1 MGKKKSYVVWGLGR
15 FGVSVAE
22 TLTELGH
29 EVLGIDNNEE
39 IVQRLS
45 TVLTHVV
52 VTDNIDET
60 TVKALGLRNFDVAI
74 VGIGEL
80 QANLLCTML
89 LKEAGVRMIVSK
101 ASSTLHGKMLEKIG
115 ADKVIYP
122 ERDMGKRVA
131 HNLASSNIMDY
142 IELTDDLSLME
153 ISLLGDMEGKTL
165 VEADV
170 RRKYGV
176 NVVAIKHKD
185 GTTEINMDPQKPL
198 VAGDVLIVIG
208 EKNMVLAMES
218 GL

>member
-15 FGVSVAE
+15 FGVSVAQ

-39 IVQRLS
+39 TVQSLS

-52 VTDNIDET
+52 MTDNIDET
-60 TVKALGLRNFDVAI
+60 TVKALGLRNFDVAV

-89 LKEAGVRMIVSK
+89 LKEAGVHMIVSK

-142 IELTDDLSLME
+142 MQLTDDLSLME
-153 ISLLGDMEGKTL
+153 ISLIDDMKDKTL
-165 VEADV
+165 IEADV

-176 NVVAIKHKD
+176 NVVAIKHSD

-198 VAGDVLIVIG
+198 VDGDILIVIG
-208 EKNMVLAMES
+208 AKNMVLAMES

>member
-15 FGVSVAE
+15 FGVSVAQ

-39 IVQRLS
+39 TVQSLS

-52 VTDNIDET
+52 MTDNIDET
-60 TVKALGLRNFDVAI
+60 TVKALGLRNFDVAV

-89 LKEAGVRMIVSK
+89 LKEAGVHMIVSK

-142 IELTDDLSLME
+142 MELTDDLSLME
-153 ISLLGDMEGKTL
+153 IALIDDMKDKTL
-165 VEADV
+165 IEADV

-176 NVVAIKHKD
+176 NVVAIKHSD

-198 VAGDVLIVIG
+198 VDGDILIVIG
-208 EKNMVLAMES
+208 AKNMVLAMES

>member
-39 IVQRLS
+39 TVQRLS

-52 VTDNIDET
+52 MTDNIDET

-89 LKEAGVRMIVSK
+89 LKEAGVHMIVSK

-153 ISLLGDMEGKTL
+153 ISLIEDMKDKTL

-198 VAGDVLIVIG
+198 VEGDVLIVIG
-208 EKNMVLAMES
+208 AKNMVLAMES

>member
-39 IVQRLS
+39 TVQRLS

-52 VTDNIDET
+52 MTDNIDET

-153 ISLLGDMEGKTL
+153 ISLIEDMKDKTL

-198 VAGDVLIVIG
+198 VEGDVLIVIG
-208 EKNMVLAMES
+208 AKNMVLAMES

>member
-39 IVQRLS
+39 TVQRLS

-153 ISLLGDMEGKTL
+153 ISLMEDMKDKTL

-198 VAGDVLIVIG
+198 VDGDILIVIG
-208 EKNMVLAMES
+208 AKNMVLAMES

>member
-39 IVQRLS
+39 TVQRLS

-52 VTDNIDET
+52 MTDNIDET

-89 LKEAGVRMIVSK
+89 LKEAGVRMILSK

-153 ISLLGDMEGKTL
+153 ISLIDDMKDKTL

-198 VAGDVLIVIG
+198 VEGDILIVIG
-208 EKNMVLAMES
+208 AKNMVLAMES

>member
-1 MGKKKSYVVWGLGR
+1 MGKRKSYVVWGLGR

-153 ISLLGDMEGKTL
+153 ISLIGDMEGKTL
-165 VEADV
+165 IEADV

-198 VAGDVLIVIG
+198 VDGDVLIVIG
-208 EKNMVLAMES
+208 AKNMVLAMES

>member
-185 GTTEINMDPQKPL
+185 GATEINMDPQKPL

>member
-1 MGKKKSYVVWGLGR
+1 
-15 FGVSVAE
+15 
-22 TLTELGH
+22 
-29 EVLGIDNNEE
+29 
-39 IVQRLS
+39 
-45 TVLTHVV
+45 LTHVV
-52 VTDNIDET
+52 MTDNIDET

-153 ISLLGDMEGKTL
+153 ISLIEDMKDKTL

-198 VAGDVLIVIG
+198 VEGDVLIVIG
-208 EKNMVLAMES
+208 AKNMVLAMES

>member
-1 MGKKKSYVVWGLGR
+1 MGKRKSYVVWGLGR

-39 IVQRLS
+39 TVQRLS

-153 ISLLGDMEGKTL
+153 ISLIEDMKDKTL
-165 VEADV
+165 IEADV

-198 VAGDVLIVIG
+198 VDGDVLIVIG
-208 EKNMVLAMES
+208 AKNMVLAMES

>member
-39 IVQRLS
+39 TVQRLS

-153 ISLLGDMEGKTL
+153 ISLMEDLKDKTL

-198 VAGDVLIVIG
+198 VDGDVLIVIG
-208 EKNMVLAMES
+208 AKNMVLAMES

>member
-1 MGKKKSYVVWGLGR
+1 MGKRKSYVVWGLGR

-39 IVQRLS
+39 TVQRLS

-153 ISLLGDMEGKTL
+153 ISLMEDMKDKTL

-198 VAGDVLIVIG
+198 VDGDILIVIG
-208 EKNMVLAMES
+208 AKNMVLAMES

>member
-39 IVQRLS
+39 TVQRLS

-153 ISLLGDMEGKTL
+153 ISLIEDMKDKTL
-165 VEADV
+165 IEADV

-198 VAGDVLIVIG
+198 VDGDVLIVIG
-208 EKNMVLAMES
+208 AKNMVLAMES

>member
-153 ISLLGDMEGKTL
+153 ISLIEDMKDKTL
-165 VEADV
+165 IEADV

-198 VAGDVLIVIG
+198 VDGDVLIVIG
-208 EKNMVLAMES
+208 AKNMVLAMES

>member
-15 FGVSVAE
+15 FGVSVAQ

-39 IVQRLS
+39 TVQSLS

-52 VTDNIDET
+52 MTDNIDET
-60 TVKALGLRNFDVAI
+60 TVKALGLRNFDVAV

-89 LKEAGVRMIVSK
+89 LKEAGVHMIVSK

-142 IELTDDLSLME
+142 MELTDDLSLME
-153 ISLLGDMEGKTL
+153 ISLIDDMKDKTL
-165 VEADV
+165 IEADV

-176 NVVAIKHKD
+176 NVVAIKHSD

-198 VAGDVLIVIG
+198 VDGDILIVIG
-208 EKNMVLAMES
+208 AKNMVLAMES

>member
-15 FGVSVAE
+15 FGVSVAQ

-29 EVLGIDNNEE
+29 QVLGIDNNEE
-39 IVQRLS
+39 TVQSLS

-52 VTDNIDET
+52 MTDNIDET
-60 TVKALGLRNFDVAI
+60 TVKALGLRNFDVAV

-89 LKEAGVRMIVSK
+89 LKEAGVHMIVSK

-142 IELTDDLSLME
+142 MELTDDLSLME
-153 ISLLGDMEGKTL
+153 ISLIDDMKDKTL
-165 VEADV
+165 IEADV

-176 NVVAIKHKD
+176 NVVAIKHSD

-198 VAGDVLIVIG
+198 VDGDILIVIG
-208 EKNMVLAMES
+208 AKNMVLAMES

>member
-39 IVQRLS
+39 TVQRLS

-153 ISLLGDMEGKTL
+153 ISLIEDMKDKTL
-165 VEADV
+165 IEADV

-198 VAGDVLIVIG
+198 VDGDILIVIG
-208 EKNMVLAMES
+208 AKNMVLAMES

>member
-1 MGKKKSYVVWGLGR
+1 MSKKKSYVVWGLGR

-39 IVQRLS
+39 TVQRLS

-153 ISLLGDMEGKTL
+153 IALMEDMKDKTL

-198 VAGDVLIVIG
+198 VDGDILIVIG
-208 EKNMVLAMES
+208 AKNMVLAMES

>member
-1 MGKKKSYVVWGLGR
+1 MGKRKSYVVWGLGR

-39 IVQRLS
+39 TVQRLS

-153 ISLLGDMEGKTL
+153 ISLMEDLKDKTL

-198 VAGDVLIVIG
+198 VDGDVLIVIG
-208 EKNMVLAMES
+208 AKNMVLAMES

>member
-39 IVQRLS
+39 TVQRLS

-153 ISLLGDMEGKTL
+153 ISLIEDMKDKTL

-198 VAGDVLIVIG
+198 VDGDVLIVIG
-208 EKNMVLAMES
+208 AKNMVLAMES

>member
-15 FGVSVAE
+15 FGVSVAQ

-39 IVQRLS
+39 TVQSLS

-52 VTDNIDET
+52 KTDNIDET
-60 TVKALGLRNFDVAI
+60 TVKALGLRNFDVAV

-89 LKEAGVRMIVSK
+89 LKEAGVHMIVSK

-142 IELTDDLSLME
+142 MELTDDLSLME
-153 ISLLGDMEGKTL
+153 ISLIDDMKDKTL
-165 VEADV
+165 IEADV

-176 NVVAIKHKD
+176 NVVAIKHSD

-198 VAGDVLIVIG
+198 VDGDILIVIG
-208 EKNMVLAMES
+208 AKNMVLAMES

>member
-153 ISLLGDMEGKTL
+153 ISLMEDMKDKTL
-165 VEADV
+165 IEADV

-176 NVVAIKHKD
+176 NVVAIKHRD

-198 VAGDVLIVIG
+198 VDGDILIVIG
-208 EKNMVLAMES
+208 AKNMVLAMES

>member
-15 FGVSVAE
+15 FGVSVAQ

-39 IVQRLS
+39 TVQRLS

-52 VTDNIDET
+52 MTDNIDET
-60 TVKALGLRNFDVAI
+60 TVKALGLRNFNVAI

-89 LKEAGVRMIVSK
+89 LKEAGVHMIVSK
-101 ASSTLHGKMLEKIG
+101 ASSSLHGKMLEKIG

-142 IELTDDLSLME
+142 MELTDDISLME
-153 ISLLGDMEGKTL
+153 ISLIDEMKDKTL

-176 NVVAIKHKD
+176 NVVAIKHSD
-185 GTTEINMDPQKPL
+185 GTTEINIDPHKTL
-198 VAGDVLIVIG
+198 VEGDVLIVIG
-208 EKNMVLAMES
+208 VKNMVLAMES